1 MKHFRGRLSKVP
13 QLSTIANTKKK
24 SGLLRRRGFTVCG
37 LMYSEYCRIV
47 TRPYGWVRIPGPG
60 GHVVDLDLDWSKWS
74 GQAPLIELEQRK
86 NRQDCDRSIDS
97 RHKTRMFQWGFQKIF
112 GNPPHTHPDAMLQ
125 VYIALGNI
133 YTYVYTY
140 VYSVRGTGLS
150 FDSYDL
156 IDREL

>member
-1 MKHFRGRLSKVP
+1 LSKVP
-13 QLSTIANTKKK
+13 QLSTIANTKK
-24 SGLLRRRGFTVCG
+24 SGLLRRRGFTVYG

-74 GQAPLIELEQRK
+74 GRAPLIELEQRK
-86 NRQDCDRSIDS
+86 NRQDCDWLIVGT
-97 RHKTRMFQWGFQKIF
+97 KLACFNGGFQKIF
-112 GNPPHTHPDAMLQ
+112 RNPPTHPDAMLQ

-140 VYSVRGTGLS
+140 VYSVRGTDLS

-156 IDREL
+156 IVREL